1 MTKLLMRED
10 FEPHVGKQFRFV
22 GTEFSLPLDHI
33 EGSGEQPAGYVRP
46 PFILIFVGPKPGPV
60 LPSGIYD
67 VEVETGETFWIHVS
81 PIQTMAADRQEY
93 QSVMA

>member
-10 FEPHVGKQFRFV
+10 FEPHIGKQFRFV
-22 GTEFSLPLDHI
+22 GAEFSLPLDRI
-33 EGSGEQPAGYVRP
+33 EGSGEQPPGYARP
-46 PFILIFVGPKPGPV
+46 PFVLIFRGPKPGPV
-60 LPSGIYD
+60 LPGGIYD